1 MYGHLVAVKV
11 GIERMTNKRVQS
23 DRLSF
28 DQHRLESLNTQTVQR
43 RRTVKHN
50 RMFAHNFVQNG
61 KHFARFFFDKG
72 FRFFNIEHDVLID
85 QFFHNKGLEQF
96 KRHFRRQTALPQLQ
110 FGADADN
117 RTAGIVDALTEQV
130 LPETS
135 LFSFKH
141 VGNRFKRAV
150 RSAFY
155 DALAL

>member
-11 GIERMTNKRVQS
+11 GVERVTNKRVQP
-23 DRLSF
+23 DGLSF
-28 DQHRLESLNTQTVQR
+28 DQHRLESLNTQAVQR
-43 RRTVKHN
+43 RRAVKHN

-61 KHFARFFFDKG
+61 KYFARFFFDKG

-110 FGADADN
+110 FGSDADN

-130 LPETS
+130 LPEAS

-155 DALAL
+155 DAFAL